1 MVDVDHHS
9 QLLHPLEKVIPLVV
23 KSIRKNPLASPK
35 MQILYP
41 EILNPLMNKFPSI
54 QRPSPSHKVFLG
66 SGQILWDAVKSAFM
80 RRIKL
85 LNLCLPVGTTHR

>member
-23 KSIRKNPLASPK
+23 KSLRKNALASPK

-41 EILNPLMNKFPSI
+41 KILNPFMNKFPSI
-54 QRPSPSHKVFLG
+54 QRPSPSHKVFWAQGRSFEML
-66 SGQILWDAVKSAFM
+66 
-80 RRIKL
+80 
-85 LNLCLPVGTTHR
+85 